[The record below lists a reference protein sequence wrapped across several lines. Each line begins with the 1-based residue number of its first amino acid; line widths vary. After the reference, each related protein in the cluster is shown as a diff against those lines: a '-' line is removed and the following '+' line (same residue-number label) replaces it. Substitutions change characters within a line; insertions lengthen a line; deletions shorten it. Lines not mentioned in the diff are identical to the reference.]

1 LTVYGQLSAYL
12 PGAGPRNDGHL
23 PGKGVHTVNVKSIA
37 TAAVVALVVFVAD
50 QVKARTGK

>member
-1 LTVYGQLSAYL
+1 
-12 PGAGPRNDGHL
+12 
-23 PGKGVHTVNVKSIA
+23 VNVKSIA